1 MRQAASIGIGW
12 AVLCGLMACSGDNST
27 SASPCEPA
35 CIAPSQCI
43 EETGACSTVSMPE
56 DMGDADTS
64 RERDLTTT
72 PGRCAQHEHVSQGT
86 CTPCQPGTTRPA
98 GDDPASGDTSCEPVL
113 CEEDFHVVA
122 SQCVPCTK
130 GSTRPAGDDASL
142 EDTSCVPTLCQADE
156 YVQQNT
162 CIPCP
167 AGTRNEAG
175 DDASLEDTSC
185 EPILCA
191 QDEFVQDH
199 TCTPCAPGTTRL
211 AGDDASGSDTS
222 CEAVLCAENQRVLDH
237 TCTPCSAG
245 LTRSAGDDASG
256 EDTSCT
262 RWQTPLY
269 MSDTHT
275 CAKMQDRTLKCWGR
289 NHVGQL
295 GLGSVE
301 PAEQLTPITVPDL
314 SNVTHASIGA
324 NRSCIIVEPGQ
335 VKCWGSQYNDT
346 WLGVESSETAISIPS
361 SVRNITNAI
370 HLKIPKHGSSTC
382 AIIDMG
388 QVKCCG
394 DTTSNQIGKLRWPK
408 TIDNISAANILNLGV
423 STYCA
428 LLESGQTACW
438 GSNNGKFANGMLNGS
453 TIAQTSHY
461 PSQVV
466 DFDVG
471 SVHTCAL
478 LDTREIW
485 CAGTNSR
492 NQITNK
498 YNDNMI
504 ITFPVKID
512 ELEKQQQII
521 VGFAYN
527 CTRGED
533 ELVKCWGTLPGG
545 LEYGLPQT
553 IQNLT
558 GARDIQGDDTFAC
571 ALLDTGE
578 VACWGRNDHG
588 QLGGGTRTD
597 SLGTATRVSGITN
610 AVSIHVGPKRA
621 CALLDDGK
629 IMCWGYNEYGVLG
642 DGTTQDKLTP
652 ILLEL

>member
-1 MRQAASIGIGW
+1 M
-12 AVLCGLMACSGDNST
+12 
-27 SASPCEPA
+27 
-35 CIAPSQCI
+35 
-43 EETGACSTVSMPE
+43 
-56 DMGDADTS
+56 
-64 RERDLTTT
+64 
-72 PGRCAQHEHVSQGT
+72 
-86 CTPCQPGTTRPA
+86 
-98 GDDPASGDTSCEPVL
+98 
-113 CEEDFHVVA
+113 VA

-130 GSTRPAGDDASL
+130 GSTRPAGDDASF
-142 EDTSCVPTLCQADE
+142 EDTSCIPTLCQADE
-156 YVQQNT
+156 YVQENT

-167 AGTRNEAG
+167 VGTRNEVG

-185 EPILCA
+185 EPVLCA

-199 TCTPCAPGTTRL
+199 TCTLCAPGTMRP

-237 TCTPCSAG
+237 TCTPCSTG
-245 LTRSAGDDASG
+245 LTRAAGDDASG
-256 EDTSCT
+256 NDTSCT

-269 MSDTHT
+269 MSNTHT

-295 GLGSVE
+295 GIGTVE
-301 PAEQLTPITVPDL
+301 PTEQTSPVTVPEL
-314 SNVTHASIGA
+314 SNILEVAIGN
-324 NRSCIIVEPGQ
+324 NRSCAILTPGQ
-335 VKCWGSQYNDT
+335 VKCWGTQHSNK
-346 WLGVESSETAISIPS
+346 WLGVQSAETIVPTPLDVRDLSNAVHLSIPA
-361 SVRNITNAI
+361 NGNW
-370 HLKIPKHGSSTC
+370 TC
-382 AIIDMG
+382 AILSSG
-388 QVKCCG
+388 QSACWG
-394 DTTSNQIGKLRWPK
+394 DSDFGQAGITGSTKWPK
-408 TIDNISAANILNLGV
+408 TIADTFKSRSLKLGV
-423 STYCA
+423 FTSCV
-428 LLESGQTACW
+428 LLESGQSACW
-438 GSNNGKFANGMLNGS
+438 GVNGGLFANGISDNNNA
-453 TIAQTSHY
+453 AQTSQY
-461 PSQVV
+461 PSSIM
-466 DFDVG
+466 DFKLG
-471 SVHTCAL
+471 SVHVCAL
-478 LDTREIW
+478 LDTREVW
-485 CAGTNSR
+485 CAGANSSS
-492 NQITNK
+492 QITNV
-498 YNDNMI
+498 YQDEMR
-504 ITFPVKID
+504 ITSPVKI
-512 ELEKQQQII
+512 EGIEAAEQLI
-521 VGFAYN
+521 VGFLYN
-527 CTRGED
+527 CVRGED

-588 QLGGGTRTD
+588 QLGDGTRTD